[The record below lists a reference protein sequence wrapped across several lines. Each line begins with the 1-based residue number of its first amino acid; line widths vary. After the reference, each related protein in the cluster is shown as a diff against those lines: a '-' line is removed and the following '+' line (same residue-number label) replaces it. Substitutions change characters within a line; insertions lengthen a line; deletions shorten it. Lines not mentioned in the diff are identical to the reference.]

1 MAKNKFYVV
10 WKGLNPGI
18 YDNWAECKA
27 QVDGQEGAKYKSFE
41 NREEAAK
48 AFEAGYTHYLKTA
61 SSPKAV
67 ARLAPEAPI
76 GNPINESL
84 AVDAACSGN
93 PGDMEYRGVY
103 TATGQEIFH
112 IGPLKEGTNNVGEFL
127 ALVHGLALLQQK
139 GSDLPIYSDSRN
151 AISWVKKKKCK
162 TLLARKPINEPI
174 FDLIERAEQEIQGTK
189 RGAERKAW
197 VVKMLRAA
205 LSTSK
210 YGRLISWAI
219 TDETIGAVIQFF
231 FDRAKAALQ
240 KQ

>member
-151 AISWVKKKKCK
+151 AISWEDKFALDVWYVENQSFWLDVKILFLTVKKVLVKDGISASGEA
-162 TLLARKPINEPI
+162 TM
-174 FDLIERAEQEIQGTK
+174 TK
-189 RGAERKAW
+189 FTG
-197 VVKMLRAA
+197 
-205 LSTSK
+205 SK
-210 YGRLISWAI
+210 N
-219 TDETIGAVIQFF
+219 
-231 FDRAKAALQ
+231 
-240 KQ
+240 

>member
-127 ALVHGLALLQQK
+127 ALVHGLALL
-139 GSDLPIYSDSRN
+139 
-151 AISWVKKKKCK
+151 KKKKCK
-162 TLLARKPINEPI
+162 TLLARKPNNEPI
-174 FDLIERAEQEIQGTK
+174 FDVIERAEKWLNTHTYTTQILKWETSVWGEIPADFG
-189 RGAERKAW
+189 RK
-197 VVKMLRAA
+197 
-205 LSTSK
+205 
-210 YGRLISWAI
+210 
-219 TDETIGAVIQFF
+219 
-231 FDRAKAALQ
+231 
-240 KQ
+240 